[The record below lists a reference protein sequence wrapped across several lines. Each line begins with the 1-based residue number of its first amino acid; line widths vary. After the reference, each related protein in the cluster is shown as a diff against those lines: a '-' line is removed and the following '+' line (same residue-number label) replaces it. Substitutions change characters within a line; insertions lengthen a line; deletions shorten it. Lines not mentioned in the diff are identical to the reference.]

1 MKKLITNTLLGFI
14 ITLILFPVYSNSQI
28 KTYRTKKYR
37 PSQVIVEVLFN
48 YAQPI
53 PHLYSDM
60 ASFFSFDGYGVKY
73 GFGSE
78 INIRLVTDKKGTL
91 MPYAT
96 IGYNLFLGNDGSTSY
111 LDSNVLHKFPLS
123 GNGTF
128 GTVPGTSK
136 MLLHNFN
143 FGLGFAYAFANRT
156 RWTPF
161 LGADL
166 DMNLIFGTYRQ
177 SPDRVV
183 GAGNITDEVSY
194 TINQGIRFGFG
205 LGGGV
210 HLRVSKYV
218 GFLFETR
225 YKLTNLLGKDSKVST
240 EENKMYLN
248 DLKDTDLNSKLEKSR
263 QIDYLQ
269 FSLGIAF
276 YIGRK

>member
-1 MKKLITNTLLGFI
+1 MKKLITNTLLGVI
-14 ITLILFPVYSNSQI
+14 ITLFLFPAYSNSQI

-37 PSQVIVEVLFN
+37 PSQVTVEVLFN

-78 INIRLVTDKKGTL
+78 INVRLTTNKKGTI

-96 IGYNLFLGNDGSTSY
+96 FGYNLFMGNDGSTAY
-111 LDSNVLHKFPLS
+111 LDSNVLRTFPLP
-123 GNGTF
+123 GNGTYS
-128 GTVPGTSK
+128 TVSGSSK
-136 MLLHNFN
+136 MLLHDFN
-143 FGLGFAYAFANRT
+143 FGLGFSYAFANKT

-166 DMNLIFGTYRQ
+166 DMNILFGTYRQ
-177 SPDRVV
+177 TPDRVV
-183 GAGNITDEVSY
+183 GGGPLGEYSY
-194 TINQGIRFGFG
+194 TVNQAVRFGFG

-210 HLRVSKYV
+210 HLRVSKYI
-218 GFLFETR
+218 GFLFETK

-240 EENKMYLN
+240 ELNKMYLN

>member
-1 MKKLITNTLLGFI
+1 MKKI
-14 ITLILFPVYSNSQI
+14 ITQTFIGFLISIFLLPVYSSGQI
-28 KTYRTKKYR
+28 KKYSTGKYR
-37 PSQVIVEVLFN
+37 PSQVTVEVLFN

-60 ASFFSFDGYGVKY
+60 ASFFSFEGYGVKY

-78 INIRLVTDKKGTL
+78 INIRLITNKKGTI

-96 IGYNLFLGNDGSTSY
+96 LGYNLFMGNDGSTAY
-111 LDSNVLHKFPLS
+111 LDSNVLSTFPLP
-123 GNGTF
+123 GNGTYSSVS
-128 GTVPGTSK
+128 GSSK

-143 FGLGFAYAFANRT
+143 FGLGFSYAFANRT

-166 DMNLIFGTYRQ
+166 DVNILFGTYRQ
-177 SPDRVV
+177 TPNAVV
-183 GAGNITDEVSY
+183 GNNIADEVSY
-194 TINQGIRFGFG
+194 TINQGVRFGFG

-218 GFLFETR
+218 GFLFEAK

-240 EENKMYLN
+240 ELNKMYLN
-248 DLKDTDLNSKLEKSR
+248 DLKDTDLNSNLVKSR

-269 FSLGIAF
+269 FSLGVAF

>member
-1 MKKLITNTLLGFI
+1 MKKLITNTLLGVI
-14 ITLILFPVYSNSQI
+14 IIMFLFPAYSNSQI

-37 PSQVIVEVLFN
+37 PSQVTVEVLFN

-78 INIRLVTDKKGTL
+78 INIRLVTNKKGTI

-96 IGYNLFLGNDGSTSY
+96 LGYNLFLGNDGTTAY

-128 GTVPGTSK
+128 GTVPGSSK

-143 FGLGFAYAFANRT
+143 FGLGFSYAFANKT

-166 DMNLIFGTYRQ
+166 DMNILFGTYRQ
-177 SPDRVV
+177 TPDRVV
-183 GAGNITDEVSY
+183 GTGNITDEVSY
-194 TINQGIRFGFG
+194 TINQGIRFGFA

-210 HLRVSKYV
+210 HLRVSKYI
-218 GFLFETR
+218 GFLFETK

-248 DLKDTDLNSKLEKSR
+248 DLEDTDLNSNIMKSR

>member
-1 MKKLITNTLLGFI
+1 M
-14 ITLILFPVYSNSQI
+14 
-28 KTYRTKKYR
+28 
-37 PSQVIVEVLFN
+37 
-48 YAQPI
+48 
-53 PHLYSDM
+53 
-60 ASFFSFDGYGVKY
+60 
-73 GFGSE
+73 
-78 INIRLVTDKKGTL
+78 
-91 MPYAT
+91 
-96 IGYNLFLGNDGSTSY
+96 
-111 LDSNVLHKFPLS
+111 HKFPLS

-128 GTVPGTSK
+128 GTVPGSSK

-143 FGLGFAYAFANRT
+143 FGLGFSYAFANKT

-166 DMNLIFGTYRQ
+166 DMNILFGTYRQ
-177 SPDRVV
+177 TPDRVV
-183 GAGNITDEVSY
+183 GTGNITDEVSY
-194 TINQGIRFGFG
+194 TINQGIRFGFA

-210 HLRVSKYV
+210 HLRVSKYI
-218 GFLFETR
+218 GFMFETK

-248 DLKDTDLNSKLEKSR
+248 DLEDTDLNSNIMKSR